1 MKHFPPTFVDCI
13 EEMVLNMRVKDEISP
28 TLRNIVNLFDEDNI
42 RPSDYCSSAPKA
54 AEQVH
59 MDYDVDDRFDVDDF
73 DNFGTANYDNDD
85 QTSMVDDGPGG
96 GDAGFPTYHEVI
108 FSIIHTH
115 AINLYSCYLYVGL
128 D

>member
-1 MKHFPPTFVDCI
+1 MQHFLPTSVDCI

-42 RPSDYCSSAPKA
+42 RPSDYCSSGPKA

-59 MDYDVDDRFDVDDF
+59 MDYDVDDRFHGDDF
-73 DNFGTANYDNDD
+73 ENFGTENYDNDD

-96 GDAGFPTYHEVI
+96 GDADFSTYNEVI
-108 FSIIHTH
+108 FSIIHTCKV
-115 AINLYSCYLYVGL
+115 NLHSC
-128 D
+128 